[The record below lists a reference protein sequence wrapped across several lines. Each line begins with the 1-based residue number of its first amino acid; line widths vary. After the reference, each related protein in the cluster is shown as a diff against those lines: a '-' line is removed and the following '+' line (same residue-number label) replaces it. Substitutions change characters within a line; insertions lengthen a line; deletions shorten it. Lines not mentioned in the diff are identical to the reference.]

1 MRATSSHG
9 FTLIELM
16 VVLSIMA
23 ILAGLAA
30 PSMSKLV
37 ATQRLRSAAGDMHL
51 TLVKARSEA
60 VKRNKDVTVSP
71 EAGSWAAGWSILDPD
86 GGATP
91 LDVRGP
97 TSSVTVTTSATSVI
111 YRATGRASAAV
122 PQFVFS
128 SSRTDVV
135 RCISADPS
143 GRPYVKE
150 GSSC

>member
-1 MRATSSHG
+1 MKAAFSDG

-16 VVLSIMA
+16 VVISILA
-23 ILAGLAA
+23 ILASLAA

-51 TLVKARSEA
+51 TFVKARSEA
-60 VKRNKDVTVSP
+60 VKRNRDVTVSP
-71 EAGSWAAGWSILDPD
+71 DAGGWQAGWSILDPD
-86 GGATP
+86 GGVP

-128 SSRTDVV
+128 SSSTDVV

>member
-1 MRATSSHG
+1 MKAASNNG

-16 VVLSIMA
+16 VVIS
-23 ILAGLAA
+23 ILAVLASLAA
-30 PSMSKLV
+30 PSMSKLI

-51 TLVKARSEA
+51 ALVKARSEA
-60 VKRNKDVTVSP
+60 VKRNKDVTISP
-71 EAGSWAAGWSILDPD
+71 EGGNWAAGWSILDPE
-86 GGATP
+86 GGAA

-122 PQFVFS
+122 PKIVFS
-128 SSRTDVV
+128 SPSTDVE
-135 RCISADPS
+135 RCVSADPS

-150 GSSC
+150 GSEC

>member
-1 MRATSSHG
+1 MKAASSNG

-16 VVLSIMA
+16 IVVS
-23 ILAGLAA
+23 ILAVLASLAA
-30 PSMSKLV
+30 PSMSKLI

-51 TLVKARSEA
+51 ALVKARSEA
-60 VKRNKDVTVSP
+60 VKRNRDVTISP
-71 EAGSWAAGWSILDPD
+71 AGGNWAAGWSILDPD
-86 GGATP
+86 GGAA

-97 TSSVTVTTSATSVI
+97 RSSVTVTTSATSVI
-111 YRATGRASAAV
+111 FRATGRASAAV

-128 SSRTDVV
+128 SSGTDVV

>member
-1 MRATSSHG
+1 M
-9 FTLIELM
+9 IELM
-16 VVLSIMA
+16 VVLSILA
-23 ILAGLAA
+23 ILASLAA

-37 ATQRLRSAAGDMHL
+37 ATQRLRSAAGDLHL

-60 VKRNKDVTVSP
+60 VKRNRDVTISP
-71 EAGSWAAGWSILDPD
+71 EAGSWANGWSILDPD
-86 GGATP
+86 GGVA

-111 YRATGRASAAV
+111 FRSTGRASAAV